1 MFNTVLGLFTGTQKW
16 VYIVLV
22 VCALGFVG
30 MTKLSIELYAD
41 KAALQTTISDQNTT
55 INERNAL
62 IDVQVKEV
70 KRLSKDLAQT
80 KADLQM
86 QNALNEQYAVDME
99 KAKRTYE
106 EAMAKKPPFRTQ
118 YVSAERTNDEAKD
131 LHAFVKKWRTKP

>member
-16 VYIVLV
+16 VYIALV
-22 VCALGFVG
+22 ICALGFAG
-30 MTKLSIELYAD
+30 MTKLSVELHAD

>member
-30 MTKLSIELYAD
+30 MTKLSVELYAD